1 MGGPTIALCIAGIVI
16 GVAVICYVLFRT
28 PKAPANLPVS
38 EIVFGDE
45 EEAPVETVEAE
56 EKDK

>member
-1 MGGPTIALCIAGIVI
+1 MGGPTIALCIVGIVI

-38 EIVFGDE
+38 EIVLGDE
-45 EEAPVETVEAE
+45 EEASAEAADTEET
-56 EKDK
+56 DK

>member
-38 EIVFGDE
+38 EIVLGDE

>member
-1 MGGPTIALCIAGIVI
+1 MGGPTIALCIGGIVI

-38 EIVFGDE
+38 EIVLGDE
-45 EEAPVETVEAE
+45 EEAPVEAADAE
-56 EKDK
+56 GEDE

>member
-1 MGGPTIALCIAGIVI
+1 MGGPTIALCIVGIVI

-38 EIVFGDE
+38 EIVLGDE
-45 EEAPVETVEAE
+45 EEAPAEAADTEET
-56 EKDK
+56 DK